1 MFSYST
7 HKWKHLAAGILRRD
21 GYRCQV
27 SKRYGKQVP
36 AEVVHHI
43 YPVDEYPEYAYCPW
57 NLIALSRAEH
67 NALHD
72 RTTGALT
79 EKPDSRGTAGNYLI
93 PPPLSA
99 LCHGTVGALVRLFP
113 FCVKFHL

>member
-43 YPVDEYPEYAYCPW
+43 YLLFFANCVYAVGNGTSWLFYVS
-57 NLIALSRAEH
+57 A
-67 NALHD
+67 
-72 RTTGALT
+72 ALT
-79 EKPDSRGTAGNYLI
+79 GIVFFLDVWEVIR
-93 PPPLSA
+93 
-99 LCHGTVGALVRLFP
+99 HVR
-113 FCVKFHL
+113 K